1 MKTKTLLKAMA
12 LIVFFVVSPQGC
24 MMMHAGNKTEHH
36 RPQAHSGTARDNS
49 ATDRQ
54 PDAHETSVKTDA
66 AHDDENH
73 SDESGTRMTA
83 IAFVIGMGL
92 MMAIMMF

>member
-12 LIVFFVVSPQGC
+12 LMFLVVVVPQGC
-24 MMMHAGNKTEHH
+24 MMMHAGNMTEHH
-36 RPQAHSGTARDNS
+36 GTQSHSGTARDNS
-49 ATDRQ
+49 ATGRQ

-73 SDESGTRMTA
+73 SGESDTRMTA

-92 MMAIMMF
+92 MMAIVMF